1 QQSWSPNSLLR
12 IIFTVNA
19 YFVSEIAHTQ
29 EPPLIAQATY
39 VGVGLKLLQLVSS
52 LLCLTQDTDF
62 IRGEQTIIMAAYM
75 GSRLCDRHM
84 KEYLQTLVCAIRET
98 NVCTYAASILYE
110 CMQNAPSMAILLA
123 SDDSGYIDCLIG
135 ILEFLLQETQ
145 PNCNSFT
152 ELCNSTMRL
161 IPNADLNDCVAPDGD
176 YVDELS

>member
-1 QQSWSPNSLLR
+1 
-12 IIFTVNA
+12 
-19 YFVSEIAHTQ
+19 
-29 EPPLIAQATY
+29 LIAQATY

-75 GSRLCDRHM
+75 GSRLCDRYM

-98 NVCTYAASILYE
+98 NACTYAASILYE
-110 CMQNAPSMAILLA
+110 S